1 MANALQFIES
11 NIEDLDKA
19 EVQAEIVKKFEEFL
33 NGDEV
38 KLKYPNLA
46 LLLTIYQDAKE
57 FSIQELQ
64 LISELLFKADDLLKS
79 SINSNLERFKV
90 TVKDNSRRR
99 GFKWDDLALFYEW
112 SFEADRIREYI
123 KLNKTPLRQV
133 HLEAISEAMKT

>member
-46 LLLTIYQDAKE
+46 LLLTMYQDAKE
-57 FSIQELQ
+57 FSIQEL
-64 LISELLFKADDLLKS
+64 
-79 SINSNLERFKV
+79 
-90 TVKDNSRRR
+90 
-99 GFKWDDLALFYEW
+99 
-112 SFEADRIREYI
+112 
-123 KLNKTPLRQV
+123 
-133 HLEAISEAMKT
+133 